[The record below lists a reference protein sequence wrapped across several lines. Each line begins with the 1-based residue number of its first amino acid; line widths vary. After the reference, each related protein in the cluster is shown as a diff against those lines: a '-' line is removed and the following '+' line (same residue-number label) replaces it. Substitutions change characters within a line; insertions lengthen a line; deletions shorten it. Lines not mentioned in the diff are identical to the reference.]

1 MLAALIFFTIG
12 LVCIVFPSASIKV
25 IQKFLSGVTD
35 RQSIYM
41 KTSRVP
47 DEDRQI
53 RPVFSI
59 IFGFLF
65 MLFAFLAYSQ
75 SSG

>member
-1 MLAALIFFTIG
+1 MLATFVFFTLG

-35 RQSIYM
+35 RQSIRM
-41 KTSRVP
+41 RTHVP
-47 DEDRQI
+47 EEDRQI

-59 IFGFLF
+59 IFGFVFL
-65 MLFAFLAYSQ
+65 LFAFLAYSQ